1 MNQQFKNLIVG
12 LIKENLIIKII
23 LIVLIFIAIL
33 IQYFIIQIKK
43 QIGAIESGKL
53 NTTVKTLKK
62 ISDSLDIQVKDI
74 FSF

>member
-1 MNQQFKNLIVG
+1 MNEKKEEYLIELG
-12 LIKENLIIKII
+12 LNIKAVRLS
-23 LIVLIFIAIL
+23 
-33 IQYFIIQIKK
+33 KK
-43 QIGAIESGKL
+43 MTQLDLSIDSGVPLSQIGAIESGKL

>member
-1 MNQQFKNLIVG
+1 MNVKKEEYLIELG
-12 LIKENLIIKII
+12 LNIKAVRLS
-23 LIVLIFIAIL
+23 
-33 IQYFIIQIKK
+33 KK
-43 QIGAIESGKL
+43 MTQLDLSIDSGVPLSQIGAIESGKL

>member
-1 MNQQFKNLIVG
+1 MLVKKEEYLIELG
-12 LIKENLIIKII
+12 LNIKAVRLS
-23 LIVLIFIAIL
+23 
-33 IQYFIIQIKK
+33 KK
-43 QIGAIESGKL
+43 MTQLDLSIDSGVPLSQIGAIESGKL

>member
-1 MNQQFKNLIVG
+1 MLLKKEEYLIELG
-12 LIKENLIIKII
+12 LNIKAVRLS
-23 LIVLIFIAIL
+23 
-33 IQYFIIQIKK
+33 KK
-43 QIGAIESGKL
+43 MTQLDLSIDSGVPLSQIGAIESGKL